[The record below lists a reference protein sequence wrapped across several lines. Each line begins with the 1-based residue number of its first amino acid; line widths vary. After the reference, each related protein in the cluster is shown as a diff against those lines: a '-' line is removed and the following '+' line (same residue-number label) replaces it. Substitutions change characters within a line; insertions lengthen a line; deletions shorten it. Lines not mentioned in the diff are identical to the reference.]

1 MMPFKDPKKMADYMR
16 KKRAESRKV
25 NMDNK
30 YRFLIRVLSAA
41 FVLDLLNLTI
51 WSNLNIIYLVLSDI
65 LMAFAVIF
73 LVDILI
79 EVYNRY
85 LKFYFKN

>member
-1 MMPFKDPKKMADYMR
+1 M
-16 KKRAESRKV
+16 
-25 NMDNK
+25 NNK